1 MIDVLILGA
10 RWTSVYHSVTNT
22 FADALD
28 RDRFNPRMM
37 GCLGSRSIVE
47 AAVLREVHRSA
58 RPLILVGYAHGAAI
72 VGDVAAEFGGGG
84 SPIVACALVSDP
96 FRPRG
101 QVVGNDP
108 GGYGILGEREVSAVP
123 AYWAA
128 ARGDLTTALVDGSSL
143 RMVPELFEYFD
154 LSTDEAVIDWR
165 RRLVDAAIRE
175 QLARYP
181 AARRLWYG
189 RRPEHFMT
197 TANLL
202 TGANET
208 NYVRLGH
215 VERLAQTINKEIAV
229 RN

>member
-1 MIDVLILGA
+1 MIDVLIVGA
-10 RWTSVYHSVTNT
+10 RWTSAHHSVTHT

-28 RDRFNPRMM
+28 RDRFNPRTLA
-37 GCLGSRSIVE
+37 CLGSRSIVK
-47 AAVLREVHRSA
+47 AAVVREVHRSV
-58 RPLILVGYAHGAAI
+58 RPLILVGYAQGAAV
-72 VGDVAAEFGGGG
+72 VGDVASEFGGGG
-84 SPIVACALVSDP
+84 SPIAACALISDP

-101 QVVGNDP
+101 HAVGNDP
-108 GGYGILGEREVSAVP
+108 GGYGILGEREIDEVP

-128 ARGDLTTALVDGSSL
+128 ARGDLTTALAPGSSL

-165 RRLVDAAIRE
+165 GRLVDASIRE

-181 AARRLWYG
+181 AARRLWHSKRGEY
-189 RRPEHFMT
+189 FMA
-197 TANLL
+197 TASLL
-202 TGANET
+202 TGPHET

-229 RN
+229 HN